1 MSRLSKQRAKEKFLK
16 EIEGVSTTSVFEDMK
31 NNTDGLDLYTYF
43 ITKDAFCSGMIEEK
57 EINEFLLR
65 VYSDWYFLH
74 KNTPNK
80 NPKAVKILNDFEF
93 APVNLTGSKCF
104 DLIHNNK
111 YSDVLPVFFQ
121 YINRL
126 EEKYFIC
133 VRTDELYN
141 RDFRGI
147 DYSARL
153 YINLPQDQLLE
164 FAKEFLDKAYAEEF
178 PALVKVLNNDYRF
191 DTITIYTDYEYVSKI
206 IEAIESIKY
215 ESSSIFS
222 RVGGVN
228 PLLANVNDYIG
239 FGEQGD
245 FGSTYIASRCK
256 ALSSIHECAGLQM
269 LKGGIV
275 AEEQKII
282 FRKDGVGY
290 TPTEYL
296 KFLIERNALKLVE
309 NKILELEAKEEP
321 NKDRIDRLYA
331 LRENIGSGVDLQNE
345 VEKLKS
351 SFTRKGEYVLKID
364 GVGEDNYNYL
374 NKMYRLF
381 TTEDER
387 LLRYAGDL
395 DRKRK
400 INSKLYSLS
409 ETFGGVNTKEFLDI
423 YFKSELSIVLKNFI
437 DSEMTSIKRYKQ
449 GGVLANIKKKSI
461 ARLQSILRSILDDGD
476 EGRAYI
482 QDCIYDYV
490 RLLAAGSMDNVEVVV
505 DGKTISIEK
514 DVNSDILEMLPE
526 LKQKVENLSISMEFI
541 DKTLEEFGINKDNL
555 SVASNTKNIAK
566 EKKRESES
574 EYRYYYNPDGY
585 LSQTA

>member
-16 EIEGVSTTSVFEDMK
+16 EIDGVTSESVFEDMK

-43 ITKDAFCSGMIEEK
+43 ITKDAFCSGEIEEK

-80 NPKAVKILNDFEF
+80 NPKAVKILNDFGF

-147 DYSARL
+147 EYSVRL

-164 FAKEFLDKAYAEEF
+164 FTKEFLDKAYAEEF
-178 PALVKVLNNDYRF
+178 PALIKVLNNDYRF

-222 RVGGVN
+222 RVRRVN
-228 PLLANVNDYIG
+228 PLLAKVNDYIG

-256 ALSSIHECAGLQM
+256 ALSSIRECAGLQM
-269 LKGGIV
+269 LKDGIV
-275 AEEQKII
+275 AEEQKTI
-282 FRKDGVGY
+282 FRKDGVEY
-290 TPTEYL
+290 TPSEYL
-296 KFLIERNALKLVE
+296 KFLIERNAMKLVE
-309 NKILELEAKEEP
+309 NKILELEENGESNKE
-321 NKDRIDRLYA
+321 RIDKLYA
-331 LRENIGSGVDLQNE
+331 LRENIGSGIDLECE

-351 SFTRKGEYVLKID
+351 SFTRKSTYVLKID

-374 NKMYRLF
+374 NKMFRLF

-400 INSKLYSLS
+400 INSKIYSLS

-437 DSEMTSIKRYKQ
+437 DGEMASIKRCKQ
-449 GGVLANIKKKSI
+449 GVLGNIKKKSV

-490 RLLAAGSMDNVEVVV
+490 RLLSAGSMDNVEVVV
-505 DGKTISIEK
+505 DGKIMSIEK
-514 DVNSDILEMLPE
+514 DINSDILEMLPE
-526 LKQKVENLSISMEFI
+526 LKQKVDELSISMEFI
-541 DKTLEEFGINKDNL
+541 DKTLEDFDINKDNI
-555 SVASNTKNIAK
+555 SVASDTKNIAK
-566 EKKRESES
+566 EKKKESKS
-574 EYRYYYNPDGY
+574 EYVYYYNPDGY